1 MPFGGAL
8 VIAGP
13 TASGKSGLAFE
24 LANELEVEIISADSA
39 QVYRGM
45 DIGTAKPDAATQA
58 RIPHHLIDIRDPADP
73 YSAAAFRSDVVKL
86 VPQILARG
94 RLPLIVGGT
103 MLYLKALK
111 EGLAEMPKAAP
122 EVREAILAEAAEVG
136 WAVLHA
142 ELARIDPASAARI
155 RPTDTQRLQRAL
167 EVFRVTGM
175 SLTAFHA
182 QQTVPCPFPLLELAI
197 MPPDRA
203 GLHRVIATRFE
214 QMIAAGLVEEVAR
227 LKSDP
232 ALNPALPAMRA
243 VGYRQVWA
251 YLEGHYNHPT
261 MVEKGIIAT
270 RQLAK
275 RQYTWLRGWSDLQ
288 LLATP
293 DKAEALKILRRGT
306 ILS

>member
-214 QMIAAGLVEEVAR
+214 QMIAAGLVKEVAR

-251 YLEGHYNHPT
+251 YLEGQYDHPT

-275 RQYTWLRGWSDLQ
+275 RQYTWLRGWSGLQ

>member
-111 EGLAEMPKAAP
+111 EGLAEMPEAAP

-214 QMIAAGLVEEVAR
+214 QMIAAGLVKEVAR

-251 YLEGHYNHPT
+251 YLEGQYDHPT

>member
-45 DIGTAKPDAATQA
+45 DVGTAKPDAATQA

-214 QMIAAGLVEEVAR
+214 QMIAAGLVKEVAR

-251 YLEGHYNHPT
+251 YLEGQYDHPT

>member
-214 QMIAAGLVEEVAR
+214 QMIAAGLVKEVAR

-251 YLEGHYNHPT
+251 YLEGQYDHPT

>member
-45 DIGTAKPDAATQA
+45 DVGTAKPDAATQA

-111 EGLAEMPKAAP
+111 EGLAEMPEAVP

-182 QQTVPCPFPLLELAI
+182 QQIEPCPFPLLELAI

-214 QMIAAGLVEEVAR
+214 QMIAAGLVKEVAR

-251 YLEGHYNHPT
+251 YLEGQYDHPT

-293 DKAEALKILRRGT
+293 DKAEALKMLRRGT

>member
-45 DIGTAKPDAATQA
+45 DVGTAKPDAATQA

-73 YSAAAFRSDVVKL
+73 YSAASFRSDVVKL

-111 EGLAEMPKAAP
+111 EGLAEMPEAAP

-136 WAVLHA
+136 WAALHA

-203 GLHRVIATRFE
+203 GLHRVIAERFE

>member
-24 LANELEVEIISADSA
+24 LANELEVEIISADST

-45 DIGTAKPDAATQA
+45 DIGSAKPDAATQA

-111 EGLAEMPKAAP
+111 EGLAEMPEAVP

-182 QQTVPCPFPLLELAI
+182 QQIEPCPFPLLELAI

-203 GLHRVIATRFE
+203 GLHRVIAARFE

-227 LKSDP
+227 LRSDP

-251 YLEGHYNHPT
+251 YLEGQYDHPT

-293 DKAEALKILRRGT
+293 DKAEALKMLRRGT

>member
-136 WAVLHA
+136 WAALHA

-214 QMIAAGLVEEVAR
+214 QMIAAGLVKEVAR

-251 YLEGHYNHPT
+251 YLEGQYDHPT

>member
-58 RIPHHLIDIRDPADP
+58 WIPHHLIDIRDPADP
-73 YSAAAFRSDVVKL
+73 YSAAAFRSDVLKL

-111 EGLAEMPKAAP
+111 EGLAEMPEAVP

-182 QQTVPCPFPLLELAI
+182 QQIEPCPFPLLELAI

-203 GLHRVIATRFE
+203 GLHRVIAARFE

-251 YLEGHYNHPT
+251 YLEGQYDHPT

-293 DKAEALKILRRGT
+293 DKAEALKMLRRGT

>member
-111 EGLAEMPKAAP
+111 EGLAEMPEAVP

-182 QQTVPCPFPLLELAI
+182 QQTEPCPFPLLELAI

-203 GLHRVIATRFE
+203 GLHRVIAARFE

-227 LKSDP
+227 LRSDP

-251 YLEGHYNHPT
+251 YLEGQYDHPT

-293 DKAEALKILRRGT
+293 DKAEALKMLRRGT

>member
-45 DIGTAKPDAATQA
+45 DVGTAKPDAATQA

-73 YSAAAFRSDVVKL
+73 YSAASFRSDVVKL

-111 EGLAEMPKAAP
+111 EGLAEMPEAAP

-203 GLHRVIATRFE
+203 GLHRVIAERFE